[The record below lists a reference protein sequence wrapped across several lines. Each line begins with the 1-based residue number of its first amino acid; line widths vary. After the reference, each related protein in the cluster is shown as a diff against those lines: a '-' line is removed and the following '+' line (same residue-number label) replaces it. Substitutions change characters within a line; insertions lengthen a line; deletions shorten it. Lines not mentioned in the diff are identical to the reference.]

1 MKIIYTGLES
11 SGKDL
16 HLSIKA
22 EQIRIRNIAWL
33 NKRIKQGF
41 EPNPRTMAFSAPM
54 SRSFIKSIED
64 NGLQYLRFKNL
75 EEVMHLDQVDI
86 FMGELLKFF
95 PASNTSLP
103 VDVLDFLTQGA
114 KSGVH
119 LFGASQDFSQVHK
132 QFRRLVNQVFVVTKL
147 AGSRRPIK
155 SAPHVKKIW
164 GICMVRSVIP
174 SSFKGDNATMESNDI
189 FPSFTFIK
197 KEDCFRFDTT
207 YKVSLSTL
215 PPKVVRKQDVIT
227 YDEDGS
233 TRILKTQYV

>member
-22 EQIRIRNIAWL
+22 EEIRKRNIRWL
-33 NKRIKQGF
+33 KKRRKKGL

-54 SRSFIKSIED
+54 SKDFIAQIEN
-64 NGLQYLRFKNL
+64 NGLKYMRFQNL

-103 VDVLDFLTQGA
+103 QDVLDFLTQGA

-132 QFRRLVNQVFVVTKL
+132 QFRRLVNNVYVITKII
-147 AGSRRPIK
+147 GSRRPIK
-155 SAPHVKKIW
+155 SAPPVNKIW
-164 GICMVRSVIP
+164 GLCMIRSVIP

-189 FPSFTFIK
+189 LPSFTFIK
-197 KEDCFRFDTT
+197 KEDCVRFDTT

-215 PPKVVRKQDVIT
+215 PPKIVRKQDVMR
-227 YDEDGS
+227 YDEDGN
-233 TRILKTQYV
+233 RVLIKTQYV